1 MCIRDRV
8 NVDIFAP
15 GVSIYAQIP
24 EDKYEALSGTSM
36 AAPTTAGV
44 AALVRS
50 YYPNLSAKEV
60 KDIIMKSGAKIN
72 FDVVKPGSQTEEN
85 PNGEMIPFSSL
96 SVTGRVVNAY
106 NALQL
111 AEYISNKKQ

>member
-1 MCIRDRV
+1 MRS
-8 NVDIFAP
+8 
-15 GVSIYAQIP
+15 GV
-24 EDKYEALSGTSM
+24 
-36 AAPTTAGV
+36 
-44 AALVRS
+44 
-50 YYPNLSAKEV
+50 
-60 KDIIMKSGAKIN
+60 KIN